1 MKINFC
7 DKWKDEE
14 QYTHLKKV
22 GNNPMFGYNW
32 WKWLPTFERRNLD
45 NQMVIILTWLN
56 FWVEFD
62 NA

>member
-45 NQMVIILTWLN
+45 NQMVIIL
-56 FWVEFD
+56 
-62 NA
+62 A